1 MTKKMISFL
10 LSVAI
15 VLGIVGTCGALH
27 VAAAEDLTPP
37 ELVSFEILKTD
48 IAAGES
54 FQVKIQ
60 VRESETGL
68 SRAMIQFNHVD
79 EYSNGALP
87 IHTDNTLGTPL
98 YSSGDNLI
106 EYTFTVSTPSNT
118 LSGDWVIGYL
128 ELHDQKGNF
137 SRYCGFK
144 QGDSLQQQ
152 LPSEGTVLEGATHIQ
167 LTSSSG
173 DLARPLINSIL
184 VKTPVVEKP
193 GVLQLELDVT
203 CSSPF
208 SYAQVNFS
216 KNDSADNF
224 VHFVYNATRVG
235 ENGLVFEI
243 PIEQVRHLGEW
254 YVCEL
259 YLYDT
264 EGRCGHYHAYNGHL
278 ADFYNPAAQYDMVTF
293 TVTGEMGDETK
304 PVINAI
310 RVLNNEGIVEKP
322 GILKVEFD
330 IVEEGTGVTG
340 MEVYYERIDC
350 NEIDFASRT
359 IYQLYAKGHDLY
371 NFADAYFDAPLK
383 TGKHIFEIPVFST
396 KPAGK
401 YMVTVRFLE
410 DAAQN
415 QYQNFDVDA
424 EFTVTDEFNYVFE
437 YGITNQGLL
446 SAIQAMQEGEVGRI
460 LLSNNKEDNILTKE
474 MLDAIAGQKKT
485 LVCYKDGYQ
494 WIFEGKKINAKKTKD
509 LNLTMRIA
517 IISGENLSSGKQA
530 VCLSFENNGDL
541 PGPVQFR
548 FKTAFV
554 KEFFGKEHLLHLFH
568 VEAPESGHETDIDY
582 EHSDYKEI
590 PHKDVNFKVVMEEK
604 DAWCYVNLHH
614 NSKYV
619 VSDAPIVKYS
629 ASDNSQQN
637 TTPPATQPPA
647 TQPAETEPVTVPPV
661 TEETAPPTEVM
672 PTTGSEPSVPPTES
686 TPPTE
691 PEESVPN
698 TEPGKN
704 AEEKPNH
711 TVIWVVSVL
720 IGLSVLA
727 VAGVF
732 VYKKFIKK

>member
-1 MTKKMISFL
+1 MISFL

-460 LLSNNKEDNILTKE
+460 LLSNNKEDNILTKHLRCC
-474 MLDAIAGQKKT
+474 LDK
-485 LVCYKDGYQ
+485 
-494 WIFEGKKINAKKTKD
+494 
-509 LNLTMRIA
+509 
-517 IISGENLSSGKQA
+517 
-530 VCLSFENNGDL
+530 
-541 PGPVQFR
+541 
-548 FKTAFV
+548 
-554 KEFFGKEHLLHLFH
+554 
-568 VEAPESGHETDIDY
+568 
-582 EHSDYKEI
+582 
-590 PHKDVNFKVVMEEK
+590 
-604 DAWCYVNLHH
+604 
-614 NSKYV
+614 
-619 VSDAPIVKYS
+619 
-629 ASDNSQQN
+629 
-637 TTPPATQPPA
+637 
-647 TQPAETEPVTVPPV
+647 
-661 TEETAPPTEVM
+661 
-672 PTTGSEPSVPPTES
+672 
-686 TPPTE
+686 
-691 PEESVPN
+691 
-698 TEPGKN
+698 
-704 AEEKPNH
+704 
-711 TVIWVVSVL
+711 
-720 IGLSVLA
+720 
-727 VAGVF
+727 
-732 VYKKFIKK
+732 